1 MANTY
6 SQIDMHLVFAVRN
19 REAMI
24 LPEFRDTLYKYV
36 FGIIAGKRQK
46 SLAINGVSDHIHIF
60 FGMSPTLYIPEFVKV
75 VKTESSNFINEKK
88 FLKTKFQ
95 WQEGYGIFA
104 HSRSDRSQVIQYI
117 LNQEKHHSKQT
128 FRNEYLNILKKMEVD
143 FDSRYLF
150 DFFQ

>member
-36 FGIIAGKRQK
+36 FGIITGKRQK